1 MENEERLSFFIP
13 HSSFFI
19 HNCINVLIV
28 PPEAVVI
35 QSVTHDEVVGDVHGG
50 LLDVDVHLQFLGLDE
65 QGGVVYLLRSAGAQ
79 RLEQAL
85 HGEARVHNVFHND
98 HRASAQV
105 FVDADDF
112 LDGPR

>member
-35 QSVTHDEVVGDVHGG
+35 QSVTHDEIVGDVHGG
-50 LLDVDVHLQFLGLDE
+50 IFDVEVHLQLLGLDE
-65 QGGVVYLLRSAGAQ
+65 QGPLRSSLMPMTSLTAP
-79 RLEQAL
+79 
-85 HGEARVHNVFHND
+85 
-98 HRASAQV
+98 
-105 FVDADDF
+105 VDDT
-112 LDGPR
+112 PW